1 MDRAFVS
8 DMTITEKINEY
19 TTSIIILV
27 FALGWIDIL
36 WIFGIKNSIEYTWW
50 FLIYSLVN

>member
-1 MDRAFVS
+1 
-8 DMTITEKINEY
+8 MTITEKINEY